1 MRGAFRGS
9 LVALPTPF
17 RDGRVDYPALRKLVE
32 FQIDGGSQGLVA
44 AGSTGEAA
52 TLTARERLG
61 VIEFCAGTTDGRVPV
76 LAGVGASDT
85 RVACELALGA
95 ERAGADGLLVSTPA
109 YNRPQQ
115 RGLVAHFGAIAG
127 TSSLPLVLYNIPSRT
142 GVDLLPA
149 TVAEIAGK
157 HANVIAIK
165 EAGTSLERVKELVA
179 LDAVDVLAGEDSWIT
194 DALHL
199 GAVGVVGV
207 AANVVPR
214 LVAELVGELLA
225 RKEHRA
231 PQLAEQLA
239 PLVAALFA
247 ETNPAPLKAAL
258 AQMGLC
264 GDEVRLPLVSIEA
277 STRERLRAA
286 LAAAGLPVQPTTT
299 RERGS

>member
-17 RDGRVDYPALRKLVE
+17 RDGRVDFPAFRRLIE
-32 FQIDGGSQGLVA
+32 FQLGGGSDGLVA

-52 TLTARERLG
+52 TLTARERLS
-61 VIEFCAGTTDGRVPV
+61 VIEFCAGTADGRARV

-109 YNRPQQ
+109 YNKPQQ
-115 RGLVAHFGAIAG
+115 RGLVAHFGAVA
-127 TSSLPLVLYNIPSRT
+127 SVSRLPLVLYNIPGRT
-142 GVDLLPA
+142 GVDLLPS
-149 TVAEIAGK
+149 TVNAIARA
-157 HANVIAIK
+157 HSNVTAIK

-179 LDAVDVLAGEDSWIT
+179 LDALDVLAGEDAWIT

-207 AANVVPR
+207 AANVAPK
-214 LVAELVGELLA
+214 LVAELVHGLLSGDESRTPA
-225 RKEHRA
+225 
-231 PQLAEQLA
+231 LAEKLA
-239 PLVAALFA
+239 PLVTALFA

-258 AQMGLC
+258 EMMGLC
-264 GDEVRLPLVSIEA
+264 SGELRLPLVPVEDT
-277 STRERLRAA
+277 TRSRLRTA
-286 LAAAGLPVQPTTT
+286 LAGVGLTDL
-299 RERGS
+299 R

>member
-1 MRGAFRGS
+1 MRGSFRGS

-17 RDGRVDYPALRKLVE
+17 RDGRVDFPAFRRLIE
-32 FQIDGGSQGLVA
+32 FQLEDGSDGLAA

-52 TLTARERLG
+52 TLTTRERLS
-61 VIEFCAGTTDGRVPV
+61 VIEFCAGTVDGRAPV

-109 YNRPQQ
+109 YNKPQQ
-115 RGLVAHFGAIAG
+115 RGLVAHFGAVAG
-127 TSSLPLVLYNIPSRT
+127 VSKLPLVLYNIPART

-149 TVAEIAGK
+149 TVQAIARA
-157 HANVIAIK
+157 HPNVIAIK
-165 EAGTSLERVKELVA
+165 ESGTSLERVKELVA
-179 LDAVDVLAGEDSWIT
+179 LDALDVLAGEDTWIT

-214 LVAELVGELLA
+214 LVAELVHGLQKGDET
-225 RKEHRA
+225 RA
-231 PQLAEQLA
+231 PALAEKLA
-239 PLVAALFA
+239 PLVTALFA

-258 AQMGLC
+258 EMMGLC
-264 GDEVRLPLVSIEA
+264 SGELRLPLVPVEDE
-277 STRERLRAA
+277 TRSRLRAA
-286 LAAAGLPVQPTTT
+286 MQLAGIPPG
-299 RERGS
+299 R

>member
-1 MRGAFRGS
+1 MRGSFRGS

-17 RDGRVDYPALRKLVE
+17 RDGRVDFPAFRRLIE
-32 FQIDGGSQGLVA
+32 FQLEDGSDGLAA

-52 TLTARERLG
+52 TLTTRERLS
-61 VIEFCAGTTDGRVPV
+61 VIEFCAGTVDGRAPV

-109 YNRPQQ
+109 YNKPQQ

-127 TSSLPLVLYNIPSRT
+127 VSKLPLVLYNIPART

-149 TVAEIAGK
+149 TVQAIARA
-157 HANVIAIK
+157 HPNVIAIK
-165 EAGTSLERVKELVA
+165 ESGTSLERVKELVA
-179 LDAVDVLAGEDSWIT
+179 LDALDVLAGEDTWIT

-214 LVAELVGELLA
+214 LVAELVHGLQKGDET
-225 RKEHRA
+225 RA
-231 PQLAEQLA
+231 PALAEKLA
-239 PLVAALFA
+239 PLVTALFA

-258 AQMGLC
+258 EMMGLC
-264 GDEVRLPLVSIEA
+264 SGELRLPLVPVEDE
-277 STRERLRAA
+277 TRSRLRAA
-286 LAAAGLPVQPTTT
+286 MQLAGIPPG
-299 RERGS
+299 R

>member
-17 RDGRVDYPALRKLVE
+17 RDGRVDFPALRRLIE
-32 FQIDGGSQGLVA
+32 FQIEGGSDGLVA

-52 TLTARERLG
+52 TLTTRERLS
-61 VIEFCAGTTDGRVPV
+61 VIEFCAGNVDGRIPV
-76 LAGVGASDT
+76 LGGVGASDT

-95 ERAGADGLLVSTPA
+95 ERAGADGLLVATPA
-109 YNRPQQ
+109 YNKPQQ

-127 TSSLPLVLYNIPSRT
+127 VSKLPLVLYNIPSRT

-149 TVAEIAGK
+149 TVKAIARA
-157 HANVIAIK
+157 HTNVIAIK

-179 LDAVDVLAGEDSWIT
+179 LDAIDVLAGEDTWII

-207 AANVVPR
+207 AANVAPK
-214 LVAELVGELLA
+214 LVAELIHGLQAGDETRTPA
-225 RKEHRA
+225 
-231 PQLAEQLA
+231 LAEKLA
-239 PLVAALFA
+239 PLITALFA

-258 AQMGLC
+258 EMMGLC
-264 GDEVRLPLVSIEA
+264 SGELRLPLVPVEDG
-277 STRERLRAA
+277 TRHRIRSA
-286 LAAAGLPVQPTTT
+286 LAGIGMATNV
-299 RERGS
+299 R

>member
-1 MRGAFRGS
+1 MRGSFRGS

-17 RDGRVDYPALRKLVE
+17 RDGRVDFPAFRRLIE
-32 FQIDGGSQGLVA
+32 FQLEDGSDGLAA

-52 TLTARERLG
+52 TLTTRERLS
-61 VIEFCAGTTDGRVPV
+61 VIEFCAGTVDGRAPV

-127 TSSLPLVLYNIPSRT
+127 VSKLPLVLYNIPART

-149 TVAEIAGK
+149 TVQAIARA
-157 HANVIAIK
+157 HPNVIAIK
-165 EAGTSLERVKELVA
+165 ESGTSLERVKELVA
-179 LDAVDVLAGEDSWIT
+179 LDALDVLAGEDTWIT

-214 LVAELVGELLA
+214 LVAELVHGLQKGDET
-225 RKEHRA
+225 RA
-231 PQLAEQLA
+231 PALAEKLA
-239 PLVAALFA
+239 PLVTALFA

-258 AQMGLC
+258 EMMGLC
-264 GDEVRLPLVSIEA
+264 SGELRLPLVPVEDE
-277 STRERLRAA
+277 TRSRLRAA
-286 LAAAGLPVQPTTT
+286 MQLAGIPPG
-299 RERGS
+299 R